1 MITIAELGS
10 SVAREQA
17 AATPALPP
25 AARRPRQ
32 PGPCRRLR
40 KLRQLMA

>member
-1 MITIAELGS
+1 MTTIAELGS

-25 AARRPRQ
+25 AAH
-32 PGPCRRLR
+32 G
-40 KLRQLMA
+40 KLARAAAYGSSAS